1 MTQARQVLLL
11 KSAEKIRDEEKM
23 QLAELSSLFSIFD
36 RALIWSGRNGPENPS
51 FASCQQRVGKI
62 PLMSK
67 I

>member
-36 RALIWSGRNGPENPS
+36 RAHLERKKWP
-51 FASCQQRVGKI
+51 
-62 PLMSK
+62 
-67 I
+67 